1 MSIEEQWQQ
10 MRKATTATE
19 QQLLEQFIPWTEE
32 FTAAEN
38 DTNGAF
44 NHWRSLEQDT
54 RLGLLKEA
62 IGGTIV
68 SHPKCP
74 QVELGFLY
82 ALYQLLCH
90 RRTFICCPLTI
101 DSLTIRHLSER
112 INAIDKLRIDLLGHS
127 VSAGHRHLSDC
138 QNC

>member
-44 NHWRSLEQDT
+44 DHWRSLDKDT
-54 RLGLLKEA
+54 RLGL
-62 IGGTIV
+62 
-68 SHPKCP
+68 
-74 QVELGFLY
+74 F
-82 ALYQLLCH
+82 
-90 RRTFICCPLTI
+90 R
-101 DSLTIRHLSER
+101 
-112 INAIDKLRIDLLGHS
+112 NAVGNLIRIDYGKYI
-127 VSAGHRHLSDC
+127 AGASDYQMPC
-138 QNC
+138 ARGRKNRSPRPC